1 MEKPDYVYILYP
13 VKTDALLKSD
23 IFPVLSEPDF
33 SPAVPIQENDTF
45 VPLWYGNACF
55 PEDED

>member
-13 VKTDALLKSD
+13 VKTDALLNSG
-23 IFPVLSEPDF
+23 IVPVLPESNT
-33 SPAVPIQENDTF
+33 VPMQDDESF
-45 VPLWYGNACF
+45 VPLWYGNARF